1 MKKLLSLF
9 LVILLIPSLNYPQK
23 KSKKEIIIS
32 SQIPVTQLK
41 ILSTA
46 ELLEECL
53 TYPYIADV
61 MFSQNIPL
69 IFKYIRQEFNGFNEL
84 FVREDVANVILN
96 SYLNYDFQKINEYK
110 EDYEKGLYVFKFCYL
125 NLLLAQNEIING
137 FGDNYKIIKQINRK
151 YSESNEE
158 NLIAYRD
165 LITIN
170 FVGHSMLKYL
180 ENTELGKS
188 SELLTLVSNTHSMN
202 ISTLDFTT
210 FNSLLEFVTTRIE
223 GK

>member
-9 LVILLIPSLNYPQK
+9 LVILLIPCLNYPQK
-23 KSKKEIIIS
+23 KSKKDIIIS
-32 SQIPVTQLK
+32 NQIPATQLK

-46 ELLEECL
+46 ELLEQCL

-69 IFKYIRQEFNGFNEL
+69 IFHHIRQEFNGFNEL

-96 SYLNYDFQKINEYK
+96 SYLNYDFEKINKYE
-110 EDYEKGLYVFKFCYL
+110 EDYEKGLYVFKFCYI
-125 NLLLAQNEIING
+125 NLLLAQNEIINS
-137 FGDNYKIIKQINRK
+137 FSDNYKILGHIIRK
-151 YSESNEE
+151 YSETNEK
-158 NLIAYRD
+158 NLSAYGD

-188 SELLTLVSNTHSMN
+188 SELLTLVSNTQSMN

-210 FNSLLEFVTTRIE
+210 FNSILEFVTTRIE